1 MSKSEK
7 ETKEIASFIATQLK
21 KGDIVTLEG
30 DLGVGK
36 TTFTKGFAKGLAI
49 TRNVTSPTFTMMKQ
63 YKGTLPLYHIDAYRL
78 ENEAEDI
85 GFEELIGGDGIAII
99 EWAQFIEDFLPNK
112 RLNIVITMIELNKR
126 ELAFQPIGKYY
137 ENIMVKIKEYIEH
150 KMCER

>member
-21 KGDIVTLEG
+21 NGDIVTLEG

-85 GFEELIGGDGIAII
+85 GFEELIGGDGITVI
-99 EWAQFIEDFLPNK
+99 EWAIFIEEYLPEEK
-112 RLNIVITMIELNKR
+112 LVVQIEIINLNKR
-126 ELAFQPIGKYY
+126 KITFKPTSSYY
-137 ENIMVKIKEYIEH
+137 ESIVKKI
-150 KMCER
+150 C